1 MIRKTSNTYKQIKL
15 NIGMLTLIQQATG
28 ISPNRLAN
36 IFIKNIPEQDLFIKK
51 RLKTS
56 IGQLSFCPMR
66 VPTNTS
72 NEPARHISTRLS
84 QIPAMKLF

>member
-51 RLKTS
+51 KTKDEYWTTEL
-56 IGQLSFCPMR
+56 LSNESA
-66 VPTNTS
+66 TNTS